1 MADIRFDG
9 KVAIVT
15 GAGGGLGRQH
25 ALELARRGAKVVVND
40 LGGSVDGSGGS
51 SEAATKVV
59 EEIQAF
65 GGEALANGSSVTDDA
80 GVAHMVQQ
88 AMDAWGRVDILV
100 ANAGILRD
108 RTLSKMELADFE
120 AVMQVH
126 VWGTFKPI
134 KAVWDI
140 MKAQGYGRIVV
151 TTSSSGLYGNFGQSN
166 YGAAKMAIVGL
177 MNTLKLEGQKTNVHI
192 NAISP
197 VAATRMTEGL
207 MPPEILAKLNP
218 EYVTPGVVYLASD
231 DAPTGAILAA
241 GAGVFALSRIYETE
255 GVYLGE
261 GGLSAEE
268 VRDSWS
274 QIADEAGQKAYF
286 AGGEQGQKFFRKLS
300 GG

>member
-51 SEAATKVV
+51 SAAAEAVV
-59 EEIQAF
+59 AEIKAF
-65 GGEALANGSSVTDDA
+65 GGEAIANGSSVTDDA

-88 AMDAWGRVDILV
+88 AMDTWGRIDILV

-108 RTLSKMELADFE
+108 KTFSKMEIADFE
-120 AVMQVH
+120 AVMNVH
-126 VWGTFKPI
+126 VMGSVKPA
-134 KAVWDI
+134 KAVWEI
-140 MKAQGYGRIVV
+140 MKAQNYGRIVV
-151 TTSSSGLYGNFGQSN
+151 TTSSTGLYGNFGQSN
-166 YGAAKMAIVGL
+166 YGAARLALIGF
-177 MNTLKLEGQKTNVHI
+177 MNTLKIEGQKNNIHV

-197 VAATRMTEGL
+197 VAATRMTENL
-207 MPPEILAKLNP
+207 MPAEVLAKLKP
-218 EYVTPGVVYLASD
+218 EYVTPAVVYLVSEE
-231 DAPTGAILAA
+231 APTGVVMTA
-241 GAGVFALSRIYETE
+241 GAGAFAQARIYETE

-261 GGLSAEE
+261 GGLSVEE
-268 VRDSWS
+268 VRDNFAR
-274 QIADEAGQKAYF
+274 ITDPTGQQAYVN
-286 AGGEQGQKFFRKLS
+286 GGEQSGKFFRKMQ

>member
-15 GAGGGLGRQH
+15 GAGGGRGRLH

-59 EEIQAF
+59 EEIKAF

-88 AMDAWGRVDILV
+88 AIDAWGRVDILI

-108 RTLSKMELADFE
+108 RTLSKMALADFE

-177 MNTLKLEGQKTNVHI
+177 MNTLKLEGQKNNVHI

-207 MPPEILAKLNP
+207 MPPEILAKLKP

-231 DAPTGAILAA
+231 EAPTGAILAA
-241 GAGVFALSRIYETE
+241 GAGVFALSRIYEAE

-274 QIADEAGQKAYF
+274 QIADETGQKAYF
-286 AGGEQGQKFFRKLS
+286 AGGEQGAKFFRKLS
-300 GG
+300 EG